1 MQRGPSLITVV
12 LVVASFATSCSLQPQ
27 VSREELAPIVQRDGI
42 PFDAGAIPAE
52 ILDRLAAHRV
62 VLVGEEHFLREHR
75 ELVFELMRELQ
86 ARGFRQFLFEW
97 AQAADWLLA
106 DFANDGG
113 LEPAWTP
120 PPSIGGTMITA
131 IRDLNRTLPE
141 DQRIGVHGIDV
152 LLQDYGGAESFLGS
166 LGGLARHLPD
176 AGPLQ
181 TFLSSDYGSAR
192 DQMGLLE
199 SLQGELVAGRSGLV
213 ASWGQSW
220 YDTVLEMVEVELASV
235 EIRAIRDRNYDKSV
249 RLREDVIKRLADRRL
264 QDVPHGTLINF
275 GSTHAQK
282 ERLRGT
288 DIEWLGDYLAHR
300 SQVADGS
307 VLVLA
312 VSPAL
317 VVSLPGS
324 GVPDSDLSASP
335 ENELLRVMNETWP
348 DRYVFLPL
356 DDPLFSSGRIP
367 MNFGDIY
374 VGAPRRQYDAF
385 VLLPQAHRV
394 PSSD

>member
-1 MQRGPSLITVV
+1 MKRVPSLITVV
-12 LVVASFATSCSLQPQ
+12 LVVALFATSCSLQPQ
-27 VSREELAPIVQRDGI
+27 VSREELEPIVQREGI
-42 PFDAGAIPAE
+42 PFDAGAIPDE
-52 ILDRLAAHRV
+52 ILERLASHRV
-62 VLVGEEHFLREHR
+62 VLVGEDHFLREHR
-75 ELVFELMRELQ
+75 ELVFELMRELH

-97 AQAADWLLA
+97 AQTADWLLA
-106 DFANDGG
+106 DFVNDGG
-113 LEPAWTP
+113 LEPAWAP
-120 PPSIGGTMITA
+120 PPSIGGAMITA

-141 DQRIGVHGIDV
+141 DERMRVHGIDV

-176 AGPLQ
+176 PGPLAA
-181 TFLSSDYGSAR
+181 FLQSEYDTT
-192 DQMGLLE
+192 E
-199 SLQGELVAGRSGLV
+199 SQESQIETLQAELNTQRTDLV
-213 ASWGQSW
+213 ASWGESW
-220 YDTVLEMVEVELASV
+220 YDAVVEMVEVELASV

-288 DIEWLGDYLAHR
+288 DIEWLGDYLVHR

-307 VLVLA
+307 VIVLA

-324 GVPDSDLSASP
+324 RVPDSDLSASP